1 MIDYVKGKVNVVE
14 VLLYVHR
21 NRRFIR
27 DGEPRT
33 STLTFTQLL
42 SSEAK
47 SMNKAPHNLFMLIS
61 NSQVSISS
69 VKAVWQ
75 EWFGLNPDCF

>member
-1 MIDYVKGKVNVVE
+1 MI
-14 VLLYVHR
+14 
-21 NRRFIR
+21 
-27 DGEPRT
+27 T
-33 STLTFTQLL
+33 SKAL
-42 SSEAK
+42 AK

-61 NSQVSISS
+61 DSQVSISS